1 MEPETA
7 VSTDTIQTEPSTISA
22 TPPQSPIAGFIR
34 EGNGK
39 LSSSR
44 LLVLLWGGGVFLIWA
59 IASLRSETLQAIP
72 DSVITV
78 VGVLISAKTVQRFG
92 E

>member
-1 MEPETA
+1 MDDVRDGPELEEM
-7 VSTDTIQTEPSTISA
+7 SDRPSGAAS
-22 TPPQSPIAGFIR
+22 FIR
-34 EGNGK
+34 EKNGK

-44 LLVLLWGGGVFLIWA
+44 LLLMIWGGGVFLIWA
-59 IASLRSETLQAIP
+59 ISSLKSASLQVIP

-78 VGVLISAKTVQRFG
+78 VGLCLGAKTVQRFG